1 MNFDTFWSAWPRSP
15 RKSGKAMCLAKWN
28 KLKLDM
34 QAEQIVAHVNWMAT
48 TNDWKKDN
56 GAFIPMPI
64 TYLNQMRWDGAEIPE
79 QTINVNVYVDP
90 ALQKIHE
97 DAKKAVPVPKN
108 VREMLEKLKKGVA
121 PSLF

>member
-1 MNFDTFWSAWPRSP
+1 MNFDTFWSAWPKSP

-34 QAEQIVAHVNWMAT
+34 QAEQIVAHVNWMST

-97 DAKKAVPVPKN
+97 DAKKAVPMPKE
-108 VREMLEKLKKGVA
+108 VREMLNKIKQGV
-121 PSLF
+121 SV